1 MNTVQVL
8 VDYDNI
14 SNRHKRRGLT
24 SIFERILNA
33 VIAKTGSV
41 PNRLMCRLYGGWYDQ
56 SSPTLLAQ
64 KLAGEIQVDF
74 PRIINLSDPSNGTT
88 VRVQVMAE
96 LAYSLIAEPSH
107 HLLRTVRR
115 RPFRTRLDVDH
126 AIISKCAIQNCAAV
140 ALAAFFRDGKCPTQ
154 GCNLPQES
162 LLSKR
167 EQKLIDT
174 MLTSDL
180 ILMASRKSEVFV
192 VSSDEDMWP
201 GIKTALSLGA
211 GITQVHTKSNAT
223 QNPYNTG
230 RSASFSEVF
239 I

>member
-1 MNTVQVL
+1 MKTVQVL

-14 SNRHKRRGLT
+14 SNRHKRRGIP
-24 SIFERILNA
+24 SVFERILNA
-33 VIAKTGSV
+33 VIAASGSV

-56 SSPTLLAQ
+56 SSPTPLAQ
-64 KLAGEIQVDF
+64 RLAGEILADF
-74 PRIINLSDPSNGTT
+74 PRIVNISHPTDGTT
-88 VRVQVMAE
+88 LRVQVMAE
-96 LAYSLIAEPSH
+96 LAYSLIAEPSQ

-115 RPFRTRLDVDH
+115 RPFRTRLDVDNT
-126 AIISKCAIQNCAAV
+126 IVNNCSIQNCSV
-140 ALAAFFRDGKCPTQ
+140 TALAAFFRHGKCPTQ

-162 LLSKR
+162 FLSKR

-174 MLTSDL
+174 MITSDL
-180 ILMASRKSEVFV
+180 ILMASRKDEVFV

-211 GITQVHTKSNAT
+211 GITQVHTKSNAAR
-223 QNPYNTG
+223 NPYNT
-230 RSASFSEVF
+230 SPNASFNEVF